1 MISHETPKKC
11 SLRVD
16 KLPRKI
22 QFPWAMLRQKS
33 IGYARNSA
41 DSTCISSIVQNHPS
55 VCTLVRCM
63 RKKGLWNSDQT
74 TSWKCLFKHWIR
86 DSHCKRHEHHIRI
99 YSCVR
104 KLESMVYLSSM
115 KNQEIIMDIN
125 IIYIYIYLY
134 QSQRNEHILQNQPF
148 NSKIGLAHD
157 LPNHPPYAP
166 FSCFSNGTLPGL
178 PRPALPARFPERWWI
193 LHRLPLGLTGD
204 LPCQKRHPCK
214 HEIPMFLGTIQTLW
228 IFMTAVHP
236 WKGNTSSNHWF
247 RGDVLD

>member
-22 QFPWAMLRQKS
+22 QFPWAMLKQKS

-55 VCTLVRCM
+55 VCTLVRCI
-63 RKKGLWNSDQT
+63 RKKGLWNLDQT

-104 KLESMVYLSSM
+104 KLESMAYLSSM

-125 IIYIYIYLY
+125 IIYIYISISITKKWTY
-134 QSQRNEHILQNQPF
+134 P
-148 NSKIGLAHD
+148 SKSAFQLKNRPGSSFAE
-157 LPNHPPYAP
+157 PPYAP
-166 FSCFSNGTLPGL
+166 FSCSSNGTLPGL
-178 PRPALPARFPERWWI
+178 PCAALPARFPERWWI

-247 RGDVLD
+247 RWDVLD